1 MMKRRKL
8 VVGAMLVVIGM
19 LAWLLIRSAKPET
32 QISLKPPTRSLPA
45 NVAHEIE
52 ISERRNRESSS
63 VAHLH
68 ARNLTRHDV
77 GQLKDFIL
85 PNLRGREVSFG
96 EALRILKD
104 AYQEACFRSQEKP
117 LALAFSV
124 RDEPDHAI
132 SFSMSGTS
140 FLACLNHL
148 AALAGLSVDRE
159 ELNFVFSRSTSATHP
174 AEVSIEKEERTMSQL
189 RALAGQDSG
198 EAGNDWE
205 SLLRSTGLL
214 LEKGTSLT
222 EGRDGFLLVK
232 GSKAEIERVK
242 SAMALAAQN
251 PILLK
256 FTEKLLTTN
265 SPLDLTEKTLSEP
278 ETQELLRSLAQMK
291 GTEIMTTP
299 STVVREGQSAT
310 MEILR
315 ETMTNGQQD
324 WTGIRN
330 THHAA
335 RTGLKVV
342 GTDHSENRP
351 EDAGQLGWSRETETS
366 IPPGGTHVQLLAS
379 RDGTY
384 RYRFLTVAPM
394 DAAGRPLVTGNVFPK
409 VDTDTDGAQPSGHFE
424 SPIANSV
431 PGKNGFVFSPHNN
444 KVVDV
449 SAIPSG
455 TLVADPTYPVAERRY
470 FRVP

>member
-1 MMKRRKL
+1 
-8 VVGAMLVVIGM
+8 
-19 LAWLLIRSAKPET
+19 
-32 QISLKPPTRSLPA
+32 
-45 NVAHEIE
+45 
-52 ISERRNRESSS
+52 
-63 VAHLH
+63 
-68 ARNLTRHDV
+68 
-77 GQLKDFIL
+77 
-85 PNLRGREVSFG
+85 
-96 EALRILKD
+96 
-104 AYQEACFRSQEKP
+104 
-117 LALAFSV
+117 
-124 RDEPDHAI
+124 
-132 SFSMSGTS
+132 
-140 FLACLNHL
+140 
-148 AALAGLSVDRE
+148 
-159 ELNFVFSRSTSATHP
+159 
-174 AEVSIEKEERTMSQL
+174 MSQL
-189 RALAGQDSG
+189 RALAGQESSEG
-198 EAGNDWE
+198 GNDWQ
-205 SLLRSTGLL
+205 SLLHSTGLL
-214 LEKGTSLT
+214 LEKGSYFT

-251 PILLK
+251 PIILK
-256 FTEKLLTTN
+256 FTEKLLTTT
-265 SPLDLTEKTLSEP
+265 SPLDLTEKTLSEV
-278 ETQELLRSLAQMK
+278 EGQELLRSLAQMK
-291 GTEIMTTP
+291 GTELIATP

-342 GTDHSENRP
+342 GIDYSECRP
-351 EDAGQLGWSRETETS
+351 GDADQLGWNRETETS

-379 RDGTY
+379 RDGNY
-384 RYRFLTVAPM
+384 RYRFLTVTPM

-424 SPIANSV
+424 SPIANRV

-449 SAIPSG
+449 SDLPSG
-455 TLVADPTYPVAERRY
+455 TLVADPTYPVADKRY